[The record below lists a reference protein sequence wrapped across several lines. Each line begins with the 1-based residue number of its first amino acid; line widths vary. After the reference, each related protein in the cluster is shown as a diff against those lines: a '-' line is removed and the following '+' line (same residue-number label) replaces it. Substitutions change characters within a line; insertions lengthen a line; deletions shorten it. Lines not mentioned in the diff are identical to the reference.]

1 MQESTL
7 NNPNGNNG
15 PHFAVEGDSSRL
27 HSRMTLELI
36 VTDPDVC
43 SELRAHETDDER
55 NRYALAAL
63 RIGVHAMRQAAG
75 VIDATSVR
83 DEVSQMLSSLRE
95 VLAEHSVQ
103 CTGGISSSLKGYFD
117 PESGQ
122 LTQRLDRLVKRDGEL
137 DELLNRHLS
146 EDASTVAQTLAAHV
160 GDQSPLFKML
170 SPEQANGLLA
180 SLKEVIGLALQSQRD
195 QIVKNFSLDDKTSAL
210 SRLLSAVTDANGKLR
225 KGLAD
230 DVAEVRNEFSLDNE
244 EGALTRLVNRVEKA
258 QEQISDQFSQD
269 NEDSAMSRMAKLLE
283 TVNGTVKG
291 SLTLDDEASPLSLLR
306 RQLLEV
312 IGQIEK
318 SNNEFHTE
326 IRETVATLK
335 ARKLEKAR
343 GTRHGDDFQDAVGEY
358 VEADA
363 RNRGDVCERTTN
375 TVGRIPRSK
384 TGDFVLTMGPESV
397 AAGGAIAI
405 EAKQEQGYDLKSVLD
420 EIGKA
425 RTNRDAEVGIFVL
438 SKLVAPEEMEPLTR
452 YGNDIVVVW
461 DAEDCMTDVVLAS
474 ALSLARALVARRGVV
489 DKERAADLTELDKAM
504 QRIAKDA
511 SGLAEII
518 KWSGTI
524 TNNGTKIRDKAER
537 LKQDLEN
544 QVERL
549 DEHLGRLRAEP
560 TMSA

>member
-1 MQESTL
+1 
-7 NNPNGNNG
+7 
-15 PHFAVEGDSSRL
+15 
-27 HSRMTLELI
+27 
-36 VTDPDVC
+36 
-43 SELRAHETDDER
+43 
-55 NRYALAAL
+55 
-63 RIGVHAMRQAAG
+63 
-75 VIDATSVR
+75 
-83 DEVSQMLSSLRE
+83 
-95 VLAEHSVQ
+95 
-103 CTGGISSSLKGYFD
+103 
-117 PESGQ
+117 
-122 LTQRLDRLVKRDGEL
+122 
-137 DELLNRHLS
+137 
-146 EDASTVAQTLAAHV
+146 
-160 GDQSPLFKML
+160 
-170 SPEQANGLLA
+170 
-180 SLKEVIGLALQSQRD
+180 
-195 QIVKNFSLDDKTSAL
+195 
-210 SRLLSAVTDANGKLR
+210 
-225 KGLAD
+225 
-230 DVAEVRNEFSLDNE
+230 
-244 EGALTRLVNRVEKA
+244 
-258 QEQISDQFSQD
+258 
-269 NEDSAMSRMAKLLE
+269 
-283 TVNGTVKG
+283 
-291 SLTLDDEASPLSLLR
+291 LLR

-318 SNNEFHTE
+318 SNTEFHTE

-363 RNRGDVCERTTN
+363 RNRGDVCERTTS

-405 EAKQEQGYDLKSVLD
+405 EAKQEQGYDLKSVLE

-518 KWSGTI
+518 TWSGTI